1 MEPYQEYAHRPP
13 LETTGKIEQ
22 LTPDMAHAKLLA
34 RIEQIEDNQRKSVRN
49 VDDGDRAEVRL
60 RERLEK
66 LEERLR
72 KMRSDKLDLLP
83 ANEKLT
89 HIRLRL
95 ENLEEITRKFDKSIK
110 HLHGALGRN
119 NKQIARL
126 ENPEGYEERAE
137 PETPA
142 EPEKI
147 ADFLSPGEKDDIER
161 GTTNMPAHEARAIF
175 MIAGKLQKL
184 ASRIE
189 QIEKIA
195 PKESTDEGARGVGE
209 PMETQDAIAHTIAG
223 MDYKLA
229 EILSHL
235 QKFDMERTDER
246 ARGADEVAVDY
257 AGGFEPPAAFM
268 RELIDFP
275 RDPRRS
281 PAGGLREFI
290 DHTLWGKADS
300 ETLAK
305 TLFSD
310 GQISPAIK
318 EAITFVSDGLRIISR
333 AVSEHDFFVREY
345 LREGARKQ
353 GARGGWRE
361 EAERQGISEKW
372 MKFFQELQEKHLAE
386 KKDDGARG
394 YKMSEPP
401 ADTEWQAQPQLVV
414 ELRFDLYT
422 AFDQEANAYLSY
434 CPEIGQ
440 MDEGDSVSEA
450 RVAMGEG
457 AKLLLE
463 STIQRILTDKK

>member
-34 RIEQIEDNQRKSVRN
+34 RLEKLEDDFRKMSDRSL
-49 VDDGDRAEVRL
+49 GHQKDRADFNNRISNLEKIAANKPEIGSDDDMALTRL

-72 KMRSDKLDLLP
+72 KMRGDKLDQLP
-83 ANEKLT
+83 DNEKLT
-89 HIRLRL
+89 PLRLRL
-95 ENLEEITRKFDKSIK
+95 ERLEENLRKSDKSIK

-126 ENPEGYEERAE
+126 ENPGGYED
-137 PETPA
+137 PA
-142 EPEKI
+142 EPEI
-147 ADFLSPGEKDDIER
+147 PENRCDE
-161 GTTNMPAHEARAIF
+161 
-175 MIAGKLQKL
+175 
-184 ASRIE
+184 
-189 QIEKIA
+189 
-195 PKESTDEGARGVGE
+195 ESTKEGARGVGE
-209 PMETQDAIAHTIAG
+209 PMEAQDAIAHTIAG

-246 ARGADEVAVDY
+246 
-257 AGGFEPPAAFM
+257 
-268 RELIDFP
+268 
-275 RDPRRS
+275 
-281 PAGGLREFI
+281 
-290 DHTLWGKADS
+290 
-300 ETLAK
+300 
-305 TLFSD
+305 
-310 GQISPAIK
+310 
-318 EAITFVSDGLRIISR
+318 
-333 AVSEHDFFVREY
+333 
-345 LREGARKQ
+345 
-353 GARGGWRE
+353 ARGGWRE

-434 CPEIGQ
+434 CPETGQ
-440 MDEGDSVSEA
+440 MDQGDSVSEA

-463 STIQRILTDKK
+463 STIERILTDKK

>member
-1 MEPYQEYAHRPP
+1 MDPYQEYTRHPH

-22 LTPDMAHAKLLA
+22 LTDRASDMALA
-34 RIEQIEDNQRKSVRN
+34 
-49 VDDGDRAEVRL
+49 RL

-72 KMRSDKLDLLP
+72 KMRGDKLDQLP
-83 ANEKLT
+83 DNEKLT

-95 ENLEEITRKFDKSIK
+95 ESLEENARKSDKSIK

-137 PETPA
+137 PEIPA
-142 EPEKI
+142 ETEKI

-175 MIAGKLQKL
+175 MIAGKLQTL
-184 ASRIE
+184 ARRIE
-189 QIEKIA
+189 KIEKIA
-195 PKESTDEGARGVGE
+195 PKESTKDTPRIYRCDEESTKEGARGVGE
-209 PMETQDAIAHTIAG
+209 PMEAQDAIAHTIAG

-281 PAGGLREFI
+281 PAGGLQEFI

-353 GARGGWRE
+353 GARWGWRE

-372 MKFFQELQEKHLAE
+372 MKFFQELQEKRLAE

-401 ADTEWQAQPQLVV
+401 SDTEWQAQPQLVV

-434 CPEIGQ
+434 CPETGQ
-440 MDEGDSVSEA
+440 MDQGDSVSEA

-463 STIQRILTDKK
+463 STIERILTDKK

>member
-1 MEPYQEYAHRPP
+1 MEPYQEHAHRPP

-34 RIEQIEDNQRKSVRN
+34 RIEQIADNQRKSVRN
-49 VDDGDRAEVRL
+49 VEEQFLKIFNSIDRIYATKSEDDTALTRL

-72 KMRSDKLDLLP
+72 KMRGDKLDQLP
-83 ANEKLT
+83 DNEKLT

-95 ENLEEITRKFDKSIK
+95 EKLEERLRTFDKNIK

-119 NKQIARL
+119 NKQIAIL
-126 ENPEGYEERAE
+126 ENPGCEER
-137 PETPA
+137 A

-161 GTTNMPAHEARAIF
+161 GTMNMPAHEARAIY
-175 MIAGKLQKL
+175 MVAGKLQTL

-195 PKESTDEGARGVGE
+195 AKESTDEGARGVGE
-209 PMETQDAIAHTIAG
+209 PMEAQDAIAHTIAG

-246 ARGADEVAVDY
+246 ARG
-257 AGGFEPPAAFM
+257 
-268 RELIDFP
+268 
-275 RDPRRS
+275 
-281 PAGGLREFI
+281 
-290 DHTLWGKADS
+290 
-300 ETLAK
+300 
-305 TLFSD
+305 
-310 GQISPAIK
+310 
-318 EAITFVSDGLRIISR
+318 
-333 AVSEHDFFVREY
+333 
-345 LREGARKQ
+345 
-353 GARGGWRE
+353 GWRE

-386 KKDDGARG
+386 KKDEGRAEARGADTAAEDAETPKYDGKTPIKDIPVEEFWKLVKQRSRQATKKDDGARG

-422 AFDQEANAYLSY
+422 AFDREANAYLSY
-434 CPEIGQ
+434 CPETGQ
-440 MDEGDSVSEA
+440 MDQGDSVSEA